1 MIHENVRSPHVE
13 RPCFSANMHGCNR
26 IRTPYPHYITFLLP
40 SRHLIQVYLHK
51 KTTKLKNDRVN
62 CSTFIW
68 WRDINSGVM
77 QFWETAKFAL
87 IMPQV
92 HSWWKWLQLRGLHL
106 WIKESLSAGRL
117 RADRHTQ
124 FTPYVYFQHSSF
136 VYRPTFKFFNNP
148 QILQLRFLPLQKR
161 PKIFKGNFVSQFT
174 CSTCSLRS

>member
-1 MIHENVRSPHVE
+1 
-13 RPCFSANMHGCNR
+13 MHGCNR

-136 VYRPTFKFFNNP
+136 VYRPTFNFYLTIPKSCSWDFCRYRKG
-148 QILQLRFLPLQKR
+148 QKYLKEISFLNSRVQHVL
-161 PKIFKGNFVSQFT
+161 FVHKGLSSQDKYLISET
-174 CSTCSLRS
+174 CMWS